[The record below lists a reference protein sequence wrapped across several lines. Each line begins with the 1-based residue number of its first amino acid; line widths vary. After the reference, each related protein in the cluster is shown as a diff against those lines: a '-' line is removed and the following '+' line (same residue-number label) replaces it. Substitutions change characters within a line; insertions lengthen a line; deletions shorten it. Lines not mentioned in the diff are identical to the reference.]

1 MTELPHAPDVPG
13 LLQEHAAVLGEEV
26 RVRRREGAGEAEGN
40 DPLAWEIA
48 RLRGIGE
55 RIEMWEREAAVR
67 ERDAQRREWW
77 MFALTAT
84 SVGVAAVSVL
94 IGLG

>member
-1 MTELPHAPDVPG
+1 MSEVPNIPDVPG
-13 LLQEHAAVLGEEV
+13 LLQEHAAVLDEEV
-26 RVRRREGAGEAEGN
+26 RVRRREGAGAAEGN
-40 DPLAWEIA
+40 DALAWEIA

-55 RIEMWEREAAVR
+55 RVELWEREAAAR
-67 ERDAQRREWW
+67 ERDARRREWW

-94 IGLG
+94 VGLG

>member
-1 MTELPHAPDVPG
+1 MSELPHTPDVPA
-13 LLQEHAAVLGEEV
+13 LLQERAAVLDEEV
-26 RVRRREGAGEAEGN
+26 RVRRREGVGEGEGN
-40 DPLAWEIA
+40 DALAWEIA

-55 RIEMWEREAAVR
+55 RVEMWEREAAVR
-67 ERDAQRREWW
+67 ERAAQRREWW

-94 IGLG
+94 VGLG